1 LISSAFDFV
10 VSSIP
15 LFKKRKKGMKSH
27 SHVNPQNGHYHF
39 TVIHREVIHKQ
50 RILLHTIQ
58 HHLTNN
64 LCIK

>member
-1 LISSAFDFV
+1 
-10 VSSIP
+10 
-15 LFKKRKKGMKSH
+15 MKSH
-27 SHVNPQNGHYHF
+27 SPVNPQNGHFHF